1 MWANLKKLLNRSR
14 HTSMLST
21 TQDIFAKHCYEKVL
35 KACRVACASF
45 ALDDFIWHSGAA
57 CGMWHLQRELLYM
70 ARKMARINLH
80 FFVWDCARRWMRP
93 LSVNAQTS
101 MISASDIRQRSMV
114 ATVFSEKEILP
125 LRFQH
130 LIMVVAYLLLYLMQL
145 PNNHYMHIRRCR
157 SLNLPCI
164 MGIFYFLLLDCRSQ
178 LGGDSRGVKWHC
190 DCGGT

>member
-1 MWANLKKLLNRSR
+1 
-14 HTSMLST
+14 MLWM
-21 TQDIFAKHCYEKVL
+21 I
-35 KACRVACASF
+35 SF
-45 ALDDFIWHSGAA
+45 GTLAQHAA
-57 CGMWHLQRELLYM
+57 CGTCRGNYSTWLEK
-70 ARKMARINLH
+70 ARKKARINLH

-101 MISASDIRQRSMV
+101 MISASDIRQCSMV

-125 LRFQH
+125 LRFQR

-178 LGGDSRGVKWHC
+178 LGGDSRGIKWHR
-190 DCGGT
+190 DCEGHLNMWRMKFMH